1 MGTINKY
8 YMGYCVI
15 CTYMRALQY
24 SSQNNNKKWSLVLHI
39 DRLGACMQAHLHIYT
54 YQYVRTYC
62 HKGVTPSTKLKN
74 KSEYHTSAIR
84 NTRPSYP
91 LASAVL

>member
-1 MGTINKY
+1 MYVYEGIAVQFTKQQQK
-8 YMGYCVI
+8 MEPRV
-15 CTYMRALQY
+15 TYRWARG
-24 SSQNNNKKWSLVLHI
+24 LH
-39 DRLGACMQAHLHIYT
+39 ASTPAHI
-54 YQYVRTYC
+54 YQYVRTCC